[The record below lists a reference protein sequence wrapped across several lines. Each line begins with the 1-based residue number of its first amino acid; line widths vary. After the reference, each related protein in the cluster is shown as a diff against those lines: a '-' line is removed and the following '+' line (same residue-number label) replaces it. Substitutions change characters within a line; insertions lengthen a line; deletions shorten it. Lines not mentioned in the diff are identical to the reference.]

1 MSNTN
6 MTTFKGANREGRGRA
21 RGPENVEWG
30 GYYTWM
36 NELEIKYTSALR
48 LLQLRGVRTLHI
60 HAQAFGPRWEYNKLQ
75 FLI

>member
-1 MSNTN
+1 MRVVELKQGGT
-6 MTTFKGANREGRGRA
+6 REGTRSRKFDA
-21 RGPENVEWG
+21 G